1 KEFHEAADFEENG
14 KFIEGAPH
22 YYLQCFTDRD
32 TVPFGNLHAP
42 SKDDLTKY
50 AAIAGK
56 YVKHVGIRGVD

>member
-1 KEFHEAADFEENG
+1 MAFKVYSLRYQLTAT
-14 KFIEGAPH
+14 APQ
-22 YYLQCFTDRD
+22 YFLQCFTDRD

-42 SKDDLTKY
+42 SKDDLTEY